1 MDTPVR
7 VLYVHSG
14 HESGD
19 TAATRLQ
26 RADEQLTV
34 VTAQRAEAGLD
45 RLEEGA
51 IDCVISDYELPGM
64 DGIEFVRAVR
74 DRYPELPFV
83 LFSGRD
89 SGSIAS
95 RALGAGAT
103 DYLQKGAGQYAEL
116 ADRLLD
122 ACKTYRNRQDREATV
137 DLYRTTLNSMSDA
150 VLITDDAGAFTYV
163 CPNVE
168 FIFGYMAEE
177 VEELGTVEALFD
189 EPLFDQETLE
199 TDDEISNVETNI
211 TDKSGNQRTVLV
223 SIKRVS
229 IREGTTLYTVRDIT
243 DRKKSERELR
253 RYERM
258 VNTMLESACIY
269 TEDARFDVVNE
280 YLADFYGVAPEELEG
295 QKSNLVPMIREQAD
309 GDPFRELLA
318 GERAEA
324 RGEVAGEFPEAGYQV
339 LDYRL
344 TPMVIDGEVE
354 GVVGVTREIT
364 ERRERERDLK
374 ETNALLSTLF
384 ETLPAG
390 VIAEDEDRNILA
402 VNDRFFELFGI
413 AGQSDDVIGEDCKR
427 LAREA
432 SELFADGERFVDR
445 TEAVIQQRDPVNR
458 EDLRLDDGRTFTR
471 SYQPIELG
479 EGNGHLWV
487 YRDVTERKERE
498 RTLRRERDRLDE
510 FASVVSHDLRN
521 PLHVAQGRLE
531 LAREDAESEH
541 HDAIANALDRMD
553 GLVEDLLALARE
565 GETVRNRQPVELAD
579 LVEDCWRN
587 VASGDATIRIESD
600 LVVQADRSRLRQLLE
615 NLFRNAIDHSGDDVT
630 VTVGETTDGFYV
642 EDDGPGISPEKR
654 DRVFEAG
661 YSTAYKGTG
670 FGLSIVKEVAE
681 AHGWEIRV
689 TDGSNGGARFEI
701 TGIE

>member
-14 HESGD
+14 RESGD

-26 RADEQLTV
+26 RVDEPLTV

-45 RLEEGA
+45 RLEEES

-74 DRYPELPFV
+74 DRHSEIPFV
-83 LFSGRD
+83 LFSDRN

-103 DYLQKGAGQYAEL
+103 DYLQKGEGRYAEL
-116 ADRLLD
+116 ADRILD
-122 ACKTYRNRQDREATV
+122 ACETYRDKRDPEATM
-137 DLYRTTLNSMSDA
+137 DLYRATLSSMSDT
-150 VLITDDAGAFTYV
+150 VLITDDNGEFTYV

-168 FIFGYMAEE
+168 FIFGYTAEE
-177 VEELGTVEALFD
+177 FKQLETVKALFG
-189 EPLFDQETLE
+189 EPLFDREALE
-199 TDDEISNVETNI
+199 ANGELSNVEADI
-211 TDKSGNQRTVLV
+211 TVKSGEKRTVLV
-223 SIKRVS
+223 SIKQVS

-243 DRKKSERELR
+243 ERKERERDLR

-280 YLADFYGVAPEELEG
+280 SLADFYETTPEQLEG
-295 QKSNLVPMIREQAD
+295 EKSNLIPMIRQQAD

-324 RGEVAGEFPEAGYQV
+324 RGEVAGEFPEAGHQV

-344 TPMVIDGEVE
+344 TPMVIDGEIE

-364 ERRERERDLK
+364 ERRERERDLQ

-390 VIAEDEDRNILA
+390 VLAENEDRNVLA
-402 VNDRFFELFGI
+402 TNERLFELFDFPGEP
-413 AGQSDDVIGEDCKR
+413 DDVIGRDCDR

-432 SELFADGERFVDR
+432 SKLFADGKRFVDR

-471 SYQPIELG
+471 SYQPIELD

-487 YRDVTERKERE
+487 YQDVTERKERE

-541 HDAIANALDRMD
+541 HDAIANALERMD
-553 GLVEDLLALARE
+553 GLIEDLLALARE

-587 VASGDATIRIESD
+587 VASGDATIRIEAG
-600 LVVQADRSRLRQLLE
+600 LVVQADRIRLRQLLE
-615 NLFRNAIDHSGDDVT
+615 NLFRNAIEHGGDDVT
-630 VTVGETTDGFYV
+630 VTVGETADGFYV

-681 AHGWEIRV
+681 AHGWKVRV
-689 TDGSNGGARFEI
+689 TDGSDGGARFEI

>member
-1 MDTPVR
+1 MDAPVR
-7 VLYVHSG
+7 VLYVHG
-14 HESGD
+14 GGESGD
-19 TAATRLQ
+19 TVATRLQ
-26 RADEQLTV
+26 RADDRLTV

-45 RLEEGA
+45 RLDEGA
-51 IDCVISDYELPGM
+51 IDCVLSDYELSRM
-64 DGIEFVRAVR
+64 DGIELVRSVR
-74 DRYPELPFV
+74 DRHPEIPFV
-83 LFSGRD
+83 LFSDRD

-103 DYLQKGAGQYAEL
+103 DYLQKEAGQYAEL

-122 ACKTYRNRQDREATV
+122 AYETYRDKRDQEAMR
-137 DLYRTTLNSMSDA
+137 DLYRTTLTSMSDT
-150 VLITDDAGAFTYV
+150 VLITDDDGKFTYV

-168 FIFGYMAEE
+168 FIFGYTAEE

-189 EPLFDQETLE
+189 ESLFDRETLE
-199 TDDEISNVETNI
+199 ADGEISNVEADV
-211 TDKSGNQRTVLV
+211 TDKSGDQRTVLV

-229 IREGTTLYTVRDIT
+229 IREGTTLYTARDIT
-243 DRKKSERELR
+243 DRKENERELR
-253 RYERM
+253 RYKRM
-258 VNTMLESACIY
+258 INTMLESACIY

-280 YLADFYGVAPEELEG
+280 YLADFYEVSREELEG
-295 QKSNLVPMIREQAD
+295 QKSNLIPMIRQQAD
-309 GDPFRELLA
+309 GDPFHELLA
-318 GERAEA
+318 GERAEV

-344 TPMVIDGEVE
+344 TPMGIDGEIE

-364 ERRERERDLK
+364 ERRERERDLQ

-390 VIAEDEDRNILA
+390 VLAEDEDRNLLA
-402 VNDRFFELFGI
+402 TNERLFELFDFPGEP
-413 AGQSDDVIGEDCKR
+413 DDVVGRDCDR

-432 SELFADGERFVDR
+432 SELFADSEQFVDR
-445 TEAVIQQRDPVNR
+445 TEELVARREPLHR
-458 EDLRLDDGRTFTR
+458 EDLRLDDGRTFSR
-471 SYQPIELG
+471 SYQPIELDDG
-479 EGNGHLWV
+479 SGHLWV
-487 YRDVTERKERE
+487 YRDITERKERE

-521 PLHVAQGRLE
+521 PQHVAQGRLE
-531 LAREDAESEH
+531 LAREDADSEH
-541 HDAIANALDRMD
+541 HDAIADALGRMD
-553 GLVEDLLALARE
+553 SLVEDLLALARE
-565 GETVRNRQPVELAD
+565 GETVRSRQPVELAD

-600 LVVQADRSRLRQLLE
+600 LLVQADRTRLRQLLE
-615 NLFRNAIDHSGDDVT
+615 NLFRNAIDHSGADVT

-642 EDDGPGISPEKR
+642 EDDGPGISPENH

-681 AHGWEIRV
+681 AHGWKVRV
-689 TDGSNGGARFEI
+689 TDGSDGGARFEI